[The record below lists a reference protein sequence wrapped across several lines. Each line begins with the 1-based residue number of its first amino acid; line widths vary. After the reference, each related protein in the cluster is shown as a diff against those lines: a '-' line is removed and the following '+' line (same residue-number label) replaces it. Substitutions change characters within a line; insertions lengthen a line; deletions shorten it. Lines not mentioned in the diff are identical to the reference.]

1 MWGGQDPHQRILMG
15 PPGDSPRSGY
25 EFQLVSRGQGEV
37 ARFYMTQ
44 SGGEYPSLG
53 MDPRGFRAIVGP
65 SEKQLSI
72 FLNFANF
79 QRSNK
84 RRLYKEKKENAH
96 N

>member
-1 MWGGQDPHQRILMG
+1 
-15 PPGDSPRSGY
+15 
-25 EFQLVSRGQGEV
+25 
-37 ARFYMTQ
+37 MTQ

-53 MDPRGFRAIVGP
+53 MDPKGFRAIVGP

-79 QRSNK
+79 QRSNI

>member
-1 MWGGQDPHQRILMG
+1 MG

-25 EFQLVSRGQGEV
+25 EFQLVPRGQGEV

-79 QRSNK
+79 QRSNI
-84 RRLYKEKKENAH
+84 RRLYKQKKENAH